1 MIFSTVWESMDSNH
15 DNDKCYCRVSYHR
28 NISIQQK
35 CTVNQ
40 FKGQK
45 LHSKFNPKSL
55 CEGMKLKFIPVY
67 NPATCAPAQSK
78 SMPSSSLLL
87 YDFTEKVERDITK
100 GMILHMILVTITGK
114 SDKGAMKDC
123 MSSESVIIED
133 SNLQKGAMASKDIS
147 RVDSTK
153 MDSSR
158 EEPVQLKH
166 ETALLK
172 VLSSEELAVVKVATK
187 LPKTSARIL
196 TSSEN
201 MKILEEKE
209 KKNKKLRRK
218 GNVIIRL

>member
-1 MIFSTVWESMDSNH
+1 
-15 DNDKCYCRVSYHR
+15 
-28 NISIQQK
+28 
-35 CTVNQ
+35 
-40 FKGQK
+40 
-45 LHSKFNPKSL
+45 
-55 CEGMKLKFIPVY
+55 MKLKFIPVY

-87 YDFTEKVERDITK
+87 FTKGYSKGYDIT
-100 GMILHMILVTITGK
+100 HDPRYNYWVQVK

-133 SNLQKGAMASKDIS
+133 SNLQKGAMGSKDISKES

-166 ETALLK
+166 ATALLK

>member
-1 MIFSTVWESMDSNH
+1 
-15 DNDKCYCRVSYHR
+15 
-28 NISIQQK
+28 
-35 CTVNQ
+35 
-40 FKGQK
+40 
-45 LHSKFNPKSL
+45 
-55 CEGMKLKFIPVY
+55 MKLKFIPVY

-166 ETALLK
+166 ATALLK

-187 LPKTSARIL
+187 LPKTSVRIL
-196 TSSEN
+196 TSLEN

-218 GNVIIRL
+218 GNYKIVAEEKQKERRKLKEK